1 MRRIRIVRS
10 GRYQSRKRA
19 VRDGETRLRLD
30 LAEEAIIVDPFH
42 RSKRY
47 ERPDGSVAD
56 LNEKRLLM
64 VFEVTGNTL
73 VFIDFLEL

>member
-1 MRRIRIVRS
+1 MRPLGFVRS
-10 GRYQSRKRA
+10 EQYRLRKRA

-47 ERPDGSVAD
+47 ERPDGSIAD

-64 VFEVTGNTL
+64 VFEVVGNTI
-73 VFIDFLEL
+73 VFIDFVEL